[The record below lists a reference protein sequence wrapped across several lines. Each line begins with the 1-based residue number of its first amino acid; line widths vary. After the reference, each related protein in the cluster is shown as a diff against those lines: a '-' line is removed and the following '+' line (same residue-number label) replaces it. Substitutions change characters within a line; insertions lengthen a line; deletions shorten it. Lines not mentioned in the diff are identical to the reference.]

1 MKIELTEAEARLIK
15 TLLRDE
21 LENEE
26 LEEERLYELQAYLGD
41 DKGEEM
47 HEKIYSLL
55 KDTLSKFEKY
65 SAIDTSNGYDMGLAQ
80 IVDNNIFEQIIE
92 DKEEE

>member
-1 MKIELTEAEARLIK
+1 MKIKLTEAEARLIK
-15 TLLRDE
+15 TLIRDE

-41 DKGEEM
+41 DKGEEI

-55 KDTLSKFEKY
+55 KEIFNKFNDY
-65 SAIDTSNGYDMGLAQ
+65 SVIDTSNGYDMGLAQ
-80 IVDNNIFEQIIE
+80 IVDKNIFEQIIE
-92 DKEEE
+92 D

>member
-15 TLLRDE
+15 TLVRDE

-55 KDTLSKFEKY
+55 KDTLSKFEEY
-65 SAIDTSNGYDMGLAQ
+65 SIIDTSNGYDMGLAQ
-80 IVDNNIFEQIIE
+80 IVDNDIFEQIIE
-92 DKEEE
+92 D

>member
-1 MKIELTEAEARLIK
+1 MTFELTEAEARLIK
-15 TLLRDE
+15 TLVRDE

-55 KDTLSKFEKY
+55 KDTLSKFEAY
-65 SAIDTSNGYDMGLAQ
+65 SVIDTSNGYDMGLAQ
-80 IVDNNIFEQIIE
+80 IVESEIFKYISE
-92 DKEEE
+92 D

>member
-1 MKIELTEAEARLIK
+1 MIIELTNAEARLIK

-21 LENEE
+21 FENEE

-41 DKGEEM
+41 EKGEEI

-55 KDTLSKFEKY
+55 KDILNKFEEY
-65 SAIDTSNGYDMGLAQ
+65 SVIDSSHGYDMGLAQ
-80 IVDNNIFEQIIE
+80 IIDNDIFEQIIE
-92 DKEEE
+92 D

>member
-15 TLLRDE
+15 TLVRDE

-55 KDTLSKFEKY
+55 KDILNKFEEY
-65 SAIDTSNGYDMGLAQ
+65 AVIDSSHGYDMGLAQ
-80 IVDNNIFEQIIE
+80 IIDNDIFKQIIE
-92 DKEEE
+92 D

>member
-1 MKIELTEAEARLIK
+1 MKIELTTQQARLIK

-55 KDTLSKFEKY
+55 KDTLSKFEAY
-65 SAIDTSNGYDMGLAQ
+65 SAIDSSHGYDMGLAQ
-80 IVDNNIFEQIIE
+80 IIDDEIFKQIIE
-92 DKEEE
+92 N

>member
-1 MKIELTEAEARLIK
+1 MKIELTTQQARLIK

-26 LEEERLYELQAYLGD
+26 LEEERLSELQAYLGD

-47 HEKIYSLL
+47 HEKIYNLI
-55 KDTLSKFEKY
+55 KDIFNKFNNY
-65 SAIDTSNGYDMGLAQ
+65 SVIDSSHGYDMGLAQ
-80 IVDNNIFEQIIE
+80 IIDNDIFKQIVE
-92 DKEEE
+92 G